1 MDSTAVLKRSFI
13 ASIMLLIFFGFYV
26 TQYSTLFVQSNGLN
40 RYAESI
46 AINIPTRGRN
56 DSEIQPNTTISPHVG
71 GVHIDLDVL
80 VLTVDEMYDRLVLI
94 TAFSDNHYKEA
105 MGYIGTAQKYMP
117 GKRIIVYDLGLSNTN
132 KRKRQESDEVRKLC
146 DVKLRRFPFNN
157 YPQHFKNLK
166 TYAWKPV
173 IINDMSETQIE
184 MDDSQRILV
193 FGEDPSQISILIDAN
208 IVLNNIRSF
217 PYCAIVFY
225 FALHYRPQFGIP

>member
-1 MDSTAVLKRSFI
+1 MDSTAVFKRSFI

-117 GKRIIVYDLGLSNTN
+117 GKRIIVYDLGLSNT
-132 KRKRQESDEVRKLC
+132 
-146 DVKLRRFPFNN
+146 
-157 YPQHFKNLK
+157 K
-166 TYAWKPV
+166 TKV
-173 IINDMSETQIE
+173 
-184 MDDSQRILV
+184 
-193 FGEDPSQISILIDAN
+193 
-208 IVLNNIRSF
+208 
-217 PYCAIVFY
+217 
-225 FALHYRPQFGIP
+225 